1 MFKIMVRIFF
11 ILLIASLVGGGLYFF
26 ANTSAGQALIQ
37 NGRGGGGFERGE
49 RIDPGGGLTA
59 GNTNGDAAFQP
70 GPRGGGGGERDFH
83 GEGGSPRALLD
94 LVKNAGIIGLITA
107 GVVLLQ
113 KVWGG
118 ARQLLRRRSLKPAA
132 S

>member
-11 ILLIASLVGGGLYFF
+11 ILLIASLVGGGLYFL

-37 NGRGGGGFERGE
+37 NGRGGGFERGE
-49 RIDPGGGLTA
+49 RMGPGSGLTA

-70 GPRGGGGGERDFH
+70 GPRGGDGGERDFH
-83 GEGGSPRALLD
+83 GEGGSSLALLD
-94 LVKNAGIIGLITA
+94 LVKNAGIIALITA